1 MKNYKIVLA
10 DDHALIRRGLK
21 KIIESEAN
29 MRVVGEAKD
38 GIELINLLK
47 IKPVVDLILLD
58 ISMPNLRGIEA
69 INAVRNINQQAKI
82 LILTMHSS
90 KEFLF
95 SAVRAG
101 CDGYVLKEDSDV
113 ELLIAIRH
121 CMQGKFYVSPVLS
134 GCYLPEELVRI
145 RSGAKVNG
153 ERLTNRE
160 KQIISLV
167 SAGNKSKEISEL
179 LRISIRTVEHH
190 RANIM
195 RKIGAKNTAEM
206 IMYAVQHGFVPEP
219 FFKEF

>member
-1 MKNYKIVLA
+1 MKNYKIILA

-21 KIIESEAN
+21 KIIESESN

-38 GIELINLLK
+38 GLELIKLLK
-47 IKPVVDLILLD
+47 IQPADLILLD

-69 INAVRNINQQAKI
+69 VNEVKNINPQAKI

-90 KEFLF
+90 KEFLY
-95 SAVRAG
+95 SAVQAG

-113 ELLIAIRH
+113 ELLTAIRH
-121 CMQGKFYVSPVLS
+121 CMQGKFYISPVLS
-134 GCYLPEELVRI
+134 DCYLPEELARI
-145 RSGAKVNG
+145 RAGAKVNG

-160 KQIISLV
+160 KQIIALV